1 MKTKNIIVAIIT
13 LSIILITCSFYLG
26 WRMGRSSQAW
36 YDAVLA
42 HHTAVNNCLE
52 LGDEV
57 CSRVIMA
64 TKDNMSIDEF
74 ESEFGPVT
82 SINPEEEY
90 PDSAKDAT
98 HVYVHQTSYRTF
110 YLRFKAGAL
119 VEHGST
125 HGVDDVQ
132 PHLPS
137 IEERIAQM

>member
-1 MKTKNIIVAIIT
+1 MRTNSIIVAVIT
-13 LSIILITCSFYLG
+13 LSMILITCSSYLG
-26 WRMGRSSQAW
+26 WRMGRSSQAR

-64 TKDNMSIDEF
+64 TKDNMSIADF

-82 SINPEEEY
+82 SLDPGQIF

-98 HVYVHQTSYRTF
+98 HVYVHQASYRTF

-119 VEHGST
+119 VGHGSN